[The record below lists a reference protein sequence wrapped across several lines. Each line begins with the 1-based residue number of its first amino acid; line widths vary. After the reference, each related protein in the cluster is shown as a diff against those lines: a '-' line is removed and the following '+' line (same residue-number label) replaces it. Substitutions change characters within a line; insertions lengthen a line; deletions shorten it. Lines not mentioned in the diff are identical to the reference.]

1 MLDVFNINDN
11 SLTNQVFYHNGVNAW
26 QVWHKPPN
34 CNFINFYLLGGGA
47 GGQGGFTGGTGTVR
61 NGGTGGG
68 SAAVAYITVP
78 AFAIPNML
86 YVLVASGGTG
96 GLPNG
101 GAGSRGGLSYISTQP
116 DNTLSPLN
124 ILMVNGSAA
133 AGVTTSATAGA
144 VITANNIVLAEI
156 GFTSAYAGQTGGAG
170 GAGSTAAVN
179 ITPNGLPT
187 TAGAGG
193 SGIAVSVLGRGGSI
207 VGILD
212 FPTISGSVGNLTG
225 ASLNGNDGYST
236 RENFVGPNFKHPMF
250 FTGGAGGGATN
261 TGTSSAG
268 GNGSFGCGGGG
279 GGAGATGITHLNSKG
294 GNGGAGLVIITA
306 S

>member
-1 MLDVFNINDN
+1 MLDTFNINDN
-11 SLTNQVFYHNGVNAW
+11 SLTNQVFYYKGVNAW

-34 CNFINFYLLGGGA
+34 CNFVNFYLLGGGA

-68 SAAVAYITVP
+68 SSAVTYITVP
-78 AFAIPNML
+78 AFAVPDML

-101 GAGSRGGLSYISTQP
+101 GQGGRGGLSYISTQP
-116 DNTLSPLN
+116 DNTLNPLN

-133 AGVTTSATAGA
+133 AGATISSTAGA
-144 VITANNIVLAEI
+144 IITANNIVLAEI
-156 GFTSAYAGQTGGAG
+156 GFASGYAGQTGGAG
-170 GAGSTAAVN
+170 GAGSTPAVN
-179 ITPNGLPT
+179 ITPSGLPT

-193 SGIAVSVLGRGGSI
+193 CGIAGAVLGRGGSI

-212 FPTISGSVGNLTG
+212 FPTISGSTG
-225 ASLNGNDGYST
+225 SVAGTSLNGNDGYST

-268 GNGSFGCGGGG
+268 GNGAFGCGGGG
-279 GGAGATGITHLNSKG
+279 GGAGAGGVTFVNSRGGKG
-294 GNGGAGLVIITA
+294 GDGIVIITA